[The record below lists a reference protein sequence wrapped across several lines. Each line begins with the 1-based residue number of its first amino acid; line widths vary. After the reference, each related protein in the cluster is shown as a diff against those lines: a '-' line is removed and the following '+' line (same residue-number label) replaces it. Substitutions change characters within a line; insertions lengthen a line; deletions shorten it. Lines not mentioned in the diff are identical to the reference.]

1 MQVLVIAVS
10 DGGRNAAEEYRA
22 IEVERFCGAFPMS
35 ALDRYTGPW
44 DARRAGHLLR
54 RTTFLSSKRFI
65 DRLVQLG
72 LDGAVEELL
81 ADRPAP
87 DPPLDP
93 GTGQP
98 WVNNPTPMQG
108 DAQYRLLVKGWWLEQ
123 MLRTDRIS
131 IIEKMTLLWHN
142 YFATEADTIAD
153 SRFQY
158 HHNQKLRR
166 YALGNLKELT
176 YQVTIDPGMLRYLN
190 GDQNTAQKPN
200 ENYAR
205 ELQELFTIGKGLERA
220 PGDYTNYT
228 EHDVQQAAR
237 VLTGWRVQRNGDPSM
252 SIFNPV
258 LHDKADKQFSAA
270 YGNTVIRGRSGASAG
285 QDELSDLLDMIFSQ
299 EETARFFVR
308 KIYRWFV
315 FYQIDQQTER
325 TVIEPLAALLR
336 QSNFEIK
343 PVLEVLLKSQHFYDD
358 QNIGAMI
365 KSPLDFLCMLFTTE
379 GFTIPT
385 NQQTRA
391 QLLNTLTRL
400 AAALQQNPMDPPSVA
415 GWPAYYQT
423 PDYYRLWIN
432 SATLPTRYS
441 VTDGIIVG
449 SRQLP
454 RQFTLDVLA
463 FVERVSSNPGDYAQL
478 IRDLEQELLPAYP
491 LSDQQRDDLARNV
504 LMAGGQVYEWAQIWA
519 DYKANPTNPTARGAA
534 QQRLQNLLRSMFRL
548 AEFQLM

>member
-1 MQVLVIAVS
+1 
-10 DGGRNAAEEYRA
+10 
-22 IEVERFCGAFPMS
+22 MS

-44 DARRAGHLLR
+44 DTRRAGHLLR
-54 RTTFLSSKRFI
+54 RTTFLSSKRFVEQ
-65 DRLVQLG
+65 LVQRG

-81 ADRPAP
+81 ADRPVP

-93 GTGQP
+93 ATGQT
-98 WVNNPTPMQG
+98 WVNSTTPMQG
-108 DAQYRLLVKGWWLEQ
+108 DAQYRLAVKGWWLEQ
-123 MLRTDRIS
+123 MLRTDRFS

-153 SRFQY
+153 SRYQY

-205 ELQELFTIGKGLERA
+205 ELQELFTIGKGPERA

-237 VLTGWRVQRNGDPSM
+237 VLTGWRVQRIGDPST
-252 SIFNPV
+252 SIFNPT
-258 LHDKADKQFSAA
+258 LHDKGDKQFSAA
-270 YGNTVIRGRSGASAG
+270 YGNAVIRGRSGATAG
-285 QDELSDLLDMIFSQ
+285 QEELTDLLEMIFSQ

-315 FYQIDQQTER
+315 FYQIDEQTER
-325 TVIEPLAALLR
+325 EVIEPLAALLR

-365 KSPLDFLCMLFTTE
+365 KSPLDFLCMLFTTA
-379 GFTIPT
+379 GFPLPT
-385 NQQTRA
+385 NQQSKT
-391 QLLNTLTRL
+391 QLLNALVGI

-441 VTDGIIVG
+441 VTDGIIFG
-449 SRQLP
+449 SRLLP
-454 RQFTLDVLA
+454 RQYTLDVLA
-463 FVERVSSNPGDYAQL
+463 YAEQVSSNPGDYAQL

-491 LSDQQRDDLARNV
+491 LTDQQRDDLARNV

-519 DYKANPTNPTARGAA
+519 AYKANPTDPSARGAA
-534 QQRLQNLLRSMFRL
+534 KQRLQNLLRSMFRL

>member
-35 ALDRYTGPW
+35 ALDHYTGPW

-98 WVNNPTPMQG
+98 WVNNPTRMQG
-108 DAQYRLLVKGWWLEQ
+108 DAQYRPLVKGWWLEQ

-237 VLTGWRVQRNGDPSM
+237 VLTGWRVQRNSDPSM